1 MIFPMAADPVREAVK
16 ACRRLLDARE
26 AEDTARL
33 AKDDALVAVYRAGV
47 PRGQI
52 GKRLRDALAAS
63 GWTPEAIGRVGVSD
77 GSVESAIKAAR

>member
-1 MIFPMAADPVREAVK
+1 MAADPVREAVK

-33 AKDDALVAVYRAGV
+33 AKDDALVAVYRAGI

-52 GKRLRDALAAS
+52 GRQLRDALTAA
-63 GWTPEAIGRVGVSD
+63 GWTAENIARVGVSD
-77 GSVESAIKAAR
+77 GSVESALKTAR